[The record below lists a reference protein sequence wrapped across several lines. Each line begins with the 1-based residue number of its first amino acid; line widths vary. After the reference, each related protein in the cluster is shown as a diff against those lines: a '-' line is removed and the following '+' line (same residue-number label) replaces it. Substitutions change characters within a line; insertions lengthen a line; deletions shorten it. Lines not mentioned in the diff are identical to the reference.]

1 MGLGIRRRR
10 LICIWVPIALLAT
23 MLGGSAFIVL
33 RVAEGWFACPS
44 PEWQQSARAEM
55 EAITPTDTRSNIFL
69 SDCDDNRAVSYKS
82 DPGDPIAIGDTIVHL
97 ADSRGWQPV
106 GADGS
111 RRCRSKE
118 LEGRVSYLKVGNGQ
132 YSGGPF
138 ASATIVT
145 DATWCADR
153 ILDALVPD

>member
-69 SDCDDNRAVSYKS
+69 SDCDDNRAVS
-82 DPGDPIAIGDTIVHL
+82 
-97 ADSRGWQPV
+97 
-106 GADGS
+106 S